1 MRGLL
6 SERMWIVVIRYTKMV
21 EQFVMLQAA
30 VSSAIEFVL
39 GCSPTEAFWLD
50 IVDGLVTEF

>member
-21 EQFVMLQAA
+21 EQFAMLQAA
-30 VSSAIEFVL
+30 VSSATEFVP
-39 GCSPTEAFWLD
+39 GCSPTEAFWVD